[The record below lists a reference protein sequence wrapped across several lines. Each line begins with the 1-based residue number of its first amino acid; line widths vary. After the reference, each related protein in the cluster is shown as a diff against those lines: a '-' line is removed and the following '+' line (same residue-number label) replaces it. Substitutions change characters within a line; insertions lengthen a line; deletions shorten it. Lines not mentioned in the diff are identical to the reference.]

1 MKRITN
7 WLLLGILFGG
17 VAGLGMACGEAEEA
31 YNCGV
36 ICETYSDCADKLG
49 ADVDVTQCVSS
60 CETEADQSEEFK
72 RDAERCQN
80 CLSAADSCT
89 ESLPCAKECM
99 GVVPEVV
106 L

>member
-1 MKRITN
+1 
-7 WLLLGILFGG
+7 
-17 VAGLGMACGEAEEA
+17 
-31 YNCGV
+31 
-36 ICETYSDCADKLG
+36 
-49 ADVDVTQCVSS
+49 VSS
-60 CETEADQSEEFK
+60 CETEADKSEEFK